1 MDLKEARTKPRSFQ
15 SPHGAVL
22 RFRRGPPC
30 DLSAACRRSSKAAR
44 SVAPPGSCCTV
55 EWDERRDAKCQK
67 HRARRL
73 VWWRKRKRDARTYVG
88 EVAVRL
94 LSFCLFSFHQQS
106 VLAGEDVAPL
116 LLPEALVYRH
126 DVTLRGEDVLV
137 VRLVK
142 RIVLI
147 EQLQSRKNRES
158 VFP

>member
-1 MDLKEARTKPRSFQ
+1 MIYLPHVDALQRQREASLHRDPAALLSGMKGETQ
-15 SPHGAVL
+15 SVKNTVQGAW
-22 RFRRGPPC
+22 FG
-30 DLSAACRRSSKAAR
+30 
-44 SVAPPGSCCTV
+44 G
-55 EWDERRDAKCQK
+55 ERE
-67 HRARRL
+67 
-73 VWWRKRKRDARTYVG
+73 RDARTYVG
-88 EVAVRL
+88 EIAVRL